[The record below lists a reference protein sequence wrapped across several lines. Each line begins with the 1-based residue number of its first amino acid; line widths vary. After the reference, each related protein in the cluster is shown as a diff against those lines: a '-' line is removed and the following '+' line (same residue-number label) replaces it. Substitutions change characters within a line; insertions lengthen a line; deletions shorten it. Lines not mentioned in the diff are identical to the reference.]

1 MTNLWRHPPVIAQS
15 HNAASVVNNGLA
27 EMQEYPAN
35 AMGADGRTEDVAHVS
50 KKDATE
56 RGGLAV
62 SIFRGALPATG
73 RKLPRRGRIQMKSNH
88 FSCVRPCPRLDPGIF
103 AAIHVM
109 PPPYPPPASAGPLHV
124 ARRLCSLSPL
134 AIRAFYARLRRA
146 MERVGVRG
154 RFHTLRLAET
164 PPHPEFARRARKFRI
179 SIARRRRA

>member
-35 AMGADGRTEDVAHVS
+35 AMEADGRTEDVAHVS

-73 RKLPRRGRIQMKSNH
+73 RKLPRRGRIQM
-88 FSCVRPCPRLDPGIF
+88 
-103 AAIHVM
+103 
-109 PPPYPPPASAGPLHV
+109 
-124 ARRLCSLSPL
+124 
-134 AIRAFYARLRRA
+134 
-146 MERVGVRG
+146 
-154 RFHTLRLAET
+154 
-164 PPHPEFARRARKFRI
+164 
-179 SIARRRRA
+179 